1 MHLRVLKRL
10 LVGSPIPSEQAQQER
25 LSKPVALAIFASDAL
40 SSVAY
45 ATEEILRVLVLAGSA
60 ALALTVPIGAAISL
74 VIAIVVYSYRQTILA
89 YPQGASDFIVA
100 KDNLGRLPGLTAGGA
115 LLIDYTLTVAVSV
128 SAGVAAV
135 TSAVPALFPYRVI
148 LCVVALAGLTLGNLR
163 GTRESGKLFAF
174 PSYAFIGSIVL
185 LLGAGFLSI
194 VTGGSAARISPPAL
208 DGSVAAPLT
217 LFLILR
223 AFASGCTALTGVEAI
238 ADGVIAFKPPE
249 ARNARITLAWMG
261 TILVTFFFGIT
272 VLASIYAVVPRPEE
286 TVVSQLA
293 RRIFDDSPTYY
304 LIQGVTTLILI
315 LAANTSFADFPRLS
329 FFLARDS
336 FMPRQ
341 FAHRGDRLVFSNGIV
356 ILASV
361 AALLIALFH
370 GDTHALIPLYAV
382 GVFISFTLSQF
393 AMVRRWLTRRE
404 PGWWWRTA
412 INGLGAGT
420 TGLVMFVIASTKFT
434 HGAWIVVALIPILIG
449 FFLAVNHHYRDVAR
463 QLSLEGCEQPPPLK
477 HTVIVLVGD
486 LHRGVLPALQ
496 YAKSISADPYAVY
509 IEQDPE
515 KTRLLQEKWKRWEQ
529 GIPLIVLPSPYRSLL
544 IPFLR
549 FLRRLQH
556 KDEHHLITV
565 VLPEFIPAKWW
576 QHLFHNQT
584 ALLIKGA
591 LLFWRGVIVT
601 DIPFH
606 LEH

>member
-1 MHLRVLKRL
+1 MRLRVLKRL
-10 LVGSPIPSEQAQQER
+10 LVGNPIPSEHAEHER
-25 LSKPVALAIFASDAL
+25 LSKLTALAVFASDAL

-60 ALALTVPIGAAISL
+60 ALTLTVPIGTAIAL
-74 VIAIVVYSYRQTILA
+74 VIAIVISSYRQTVLA
-89 YPQGASDFIVA
+89 YPTGASAFLVA
-100 KDNLGRLPGLTAGGA
+100 KDNLGTVPGLTAGAA
-115 LLIDYTLTVAVSV
+115 LLIDYTLTVAVSI

-135 TSAVPALFPYRVI
+135 TSAVPALFPYRVTLSLI
-148 LCVVALAGLTLGNLR
+148 ALLGLTLGNLR
-163 GTRESGKLFAF
+163 GTRASGKLFAL
-174 PSYAFIGSIVL
+174 PAYGFIGGFFL
-185 LLGAGFLSI
+185 LLGAGFAGILS
-194 VTGGSAARISPPAL
+194 GSAGAAPPPAA
-208 DGSVAAPLT
+208 GEAALPLT

-238 ADGVIAFKPPE
+238 SDGVIAFKPPE

-261 TILVTFFFGIT
+261 AILITLFLGIT
-272 VLASIYAVVPRPEE
+272 VLSSQYGIVPREEE

-293 RRIFDDSPTYY
+293 RGVFGESAVYY
-304 LIQGVTTLILI
+304 FIQAMTTLILI

-404 PGWWWRTA
+404 PGWWWRAA

-591 LLFWRGVIVT
+591 LLFWRGIIVT